1 MAMVT
6 LQDVYRL
13 TNWWT
18 ESTVPNLIYRDVGG
32 CIHAKLV
39 FLAAESKAFCRVSG
53 SVTKIYY
60 CRAIL
65 ARV

>member
-13 TNWWT
+13 TDWWT
-18 ESTVPNLIYRDVGG
+18 ESTVPDLIYRDVGG

-39 FLAAESKAFCRVSG
+39 FLSCRIESFLPSVRFCHED
-53 SVTKIYY
+53 
-60 CRAIL
+60 L
-65 ARV
+65 LL